1 MSRTVRPAVHF
12 LLVTALLVGVVS
24 GAPLAAADDDDDTVV
39 ATNGTNLELGGPKG
53 INLGTDGVS
62 LGGDSG
68 IALEPGD
75 GVSVGGESGVHA
87 EVGEGVS
94 VGGESGIHA
103 EVGEGVSVGGE
114 SGVHAE
120 VGEGVSVGGES
131 GIHAEVGEGVSVANG
146 SVLSA
151 GRDGVTVLEQGYE
164 ADSGL
169 TVGESPVR
177 TGNGS
182 LALGGS
188 EGISLGRDGIA
199 VGGDDGVAVG
209 VSEGVSV
216 GGESGIHAEVGEG
229 VSVGGD
235 DGVTA
240 EVGEGIRVGGD
251 EGITVGLTD
260 GLRIGGDDGL
270 RLSASSSGVGD
281 LGYDLE
287 SVDST
292 DFDAGAVNQSNAS
305 VVTATPIAGENGEL
319 DPVGPAPAD
328 RPDTAGAPT
337 GRLDTA
343 TPATEQ
349 SGTETSTATTDR
361 AAGAV
366 PSGFDGELP
375 VSPEG
380 AAAGGAATAALLGA
394 AGIAARQTSMVGGT
408 GTGTAAARAASTAI
422 ATGDGRLARMLSLF
436 RYSRYDDSDPLELDA
451 RRYVY
456 EAISDQPGEPITAV
470 SDRADVNLSTARH
483 HVKVLEREGLV
494 ATARVRNCERFYP
507 AGTDDL
513 ELAAAMADECT
524 ADILDA
530 LVRLE
535 PASVSGL
542 AEAVDRSP
550 ATVTHHLQ
558 KLEDDDIVVRE
569 RNGRSV
575 ENKLSAAARA
585 ALDPETERRRHAAE
599 RKLEAD
605 GAEPNTGGDT
615 VSGAQA
621 D

>member
-1 MSRTVRPAVHF
+1 MSRTVRPAVHL

-24 GAPLAAADDDDDTVV
+24 GAPLAAADDDDDDTVV

-53 INLGTDGVS
+53 INLGTDGLR

-75 GVSVGGESGVHA
+75 
-87 EVGEGVS
+87 
-94 VGGESGIHA
+94 
-103 EVGEGVSVGGE
+103 
-114 SGVHAE
+114 
-120 VGEGVSVGGES
+120 
-131 GIHAEVGEGVSVANG
+131 
-146 SVLSA
+146 
-151 GRDGVTVLEQGYE
+151 
-164 ADSGL
+164 
-169 TVGESPVR
+169 
-177 TGNGS
+177 
-182 LALGGS
+182 
-188 EGISLGRDGIA
+188 
-199 VGGDDGVAVG
+199 
-209 VSEGVSV
+209 GVSV

-235 DGVTA
+235 DG
-240 EVGEGIRVGGD
+240 
-251 EGITVGLTD
+251 ITVGLTD
-260 GLRIGGDDGL
+260 GIRIGGGDGI

-287 SVDST
+287 AVDST
-292 DFDAGAVNQSNAS
+292 DIDSEPVDPSNAS
-305 VVTATPIAGENGEL
+305 PVTATPVAGENDEL
-319 DPVGPAPAD
+319 NPGGRAPMNQSGTTGTRTW
-328 RPDTAGAPT
+328 RP
-337 GRLDTA
+337 DTA

-349 SGTETSTATTDR
+349 AGTETATATTDR

-366 PSGFDGELP
+366 PAGFDGELP
-375 VSPEG
+375 VPPEG

-394 AGIAARQTSMVGGT
+394 AGIAIRQTSMVGGT
-408 GTGTAAARAASTAI
+408 GTETAAARAASTAL
-422 ATGDGRLARMLSLF
+422 ATGDGRLARMLSVF

-451 RRYVY
+451 RRHVY

-470 SDRADVNLSTARH
+470 SDRAGVNLSTARH
-483 HVKVLEREGLV
+483 HVKVLQREGLV

-530 LVRLE
+530 LVRME

-550 ATVTHHLQ
+550 STVTHHLQ
-558 KLEDDDIVVRE
+558 KLEDDGIVVRE

-575 ENKLSAAARA
+575 ENKLSEAARA
-585 ALDPETERRRHAAE
+585 ALDPETERRQHAAE
-599 RKLEAD
+599 RKLEAERAD
-605 GAEPNTGGDT
+605 AAAGA
-615 VSGAQA
+615 SA